1 MSRPQ
6 GYSRAQI
13 ALHWAVAALII
24 PQFLFN
30 DAIGAAFDAAQEG
43 TAIPF
48 NAAAPLHVLTGL
60 LILVMV
66 VWRMVLRFTRGA
78 PEPVPT
84 SNPMMTKLAAAV
96 QHTMYLVLILMVVS
110 GGVAKFGGVEL
121 SAGVHGA
128 LALVLGLLILVHVA
142 GALKQ
147 QFVEKTGVIAR
158 MMKAAD

>member
-13 ALHWAVAALII
+13 ALHWAVAVLII

-30 DAIGAAFDAAQEG
+30 DAIGAAFDAAQKNE
-43 TAIPF
+43 AIAF

-60 LILVMV
+60 TILVLV

-78 PEPVPT
+78 PAPVAT

-96 QHTMYLVLILMVVS
+96 QHTMYLVLLLMVVS
-110 GGVAKFGGVEL
+110 GGVTKFGGIEL
-121 SAGVHGA
+121 AGKVHGA
-128 LALVLGLLILVHVA
+128 LALLLGLLVLVHVA

-147 QFVEKTGVIAR
+147 QFVEKTGVIGR